1 MTVVTLV
8 IIVILAMMAEFK
20 LLHLDRAASAL
31 VDAFN
36 KLWPPQR

>member
-1 MTVVTLV
+1 MIPMLV

-20 LLHLDRAASAL
+20 LLHLDSVASAL

-36 KLWPPQR
+36 KLWPPQT